1 MGNGIGAAV
10 YGLPI
15 SCGIYPVTKNMATI
29 KKPKDAGEAFV
40 QKQTS
45 MQKRF
50 SEKDIGM
57 GVGNAL
63 TNAVNLA
70 MARLERE
77 KAVLTTREDYQ
88 EEVKFWLDWLYKTAQ
103 EKKDYEAIPI
113 IEEQTEAKRTPTDI
127 LETIEAA
134 EAANHRTRTE
144 EEREA
149 NELFDINLNQ

>member
-1 MGNGIGAAV
+1 MI
-10 YGLPI
+10 
-15 SCGIYPVTKNMATI
+15 TI
-29 KKPKDAGEAFV
+29 KKPKDAAEAFV

-50 SEKDIGM
+50 GEKDIGM

-63 TNAVNLA
+63 TNACNLA
-70 MARLERE
+70 IARLERE
-77 KAVLTTREDYQ
+77 KGILATREDYQ

-113 IEEQTEAKRTPTDI
+113 VEAEPKRTPTDI

-134 EAANHRTRTE
+134 EAANRGTRRE
-144 EEREA
+144 EERE
-149 NELFDINLNQ
+149 NSELFDINLNQ